1 MLDAVFIEETG
12 VGIRHTNCHHS
23 KLSNMILVGNRFGMI
38 TENGVSLRIENCSIE
53 KLVNHR
59 VEFRQVQCT

>member
-1 MLDAVFIEETG
+1 MLDAVLIEETG
-12 VGIRHTNCHHS
+12 VGIRHANCHHS
-23 KLSNMILVGNRFGMI
+23 KLSNMILVGNRFGKI